1 VSKTSQSPVAEFA
14 DATANADLG
23 MVCIMGLPATPSMP
37 NHGDLLASR
46 TNANHL
52 ARLAFDLI
60 PCDKYNHCG
69 GEGLFRITA
78 PKQLSGWPPS
88 LPNES
93 QVHLEEKPHLTLAT
107 LYFPILAG
115 KRVTD
120 SENNSSPSFQE
131 LTTIRIP

>member
-1 VSKTSQSPVAEFA
+1 MVRVRSQSLQMPRRMEILVWFA
-14 DATANADLG
+14 SWACRLRHPCPITETCWQAG
-23 MVCIMGLPATPSMP
+23 
-37 NHGDLLASR
+37 

-88 LPNES
+88 LPNGS